1 MKVYTKTGDNG
12 ETSLL
17 GGNRVPKNH
26 LRIEAYGTVD
36 ELNAFVGL
44 LRDHTSHPVSR
55 EHLYQIQNTLFV
67 LGSNLASAPGS
78 HMVLPLIDQNE
89 VESLERAIDDMDT
102 QLEPLKN
109 FILPGGHPAIS
120 HAHLARCVCRR
131 AERICVALNEDSP
144 VDPTIIRFLN
154 RLSDYFFVLGRFLAK
169 ELGVQE
175 TIWRGRH

>member
-1 MKVYTKTGDNG
+1 
-12 ETSLL
+12 
-17 GGNRVPKNH
+17 
-26 LRIEAYGTVD
+26 
-36 ELNAFVGL
+36 
-44 LRDHTSHPVSR
+44 
-55 EHLYQIQNTLFV
+55 
-67 LGSNLASAPGS
+67 
-78 HMVLPLIDQNE
+78 MVLPLIDQNE